1 MRREKLVSAV
11 LLLAAT
17 GVCSAGNYVVPTTTV
32 AAQTSNNTSAANSF
46 AKQSNGNLGAGNV
59 SKADIHSLLYSGNT
73 TKVYAHLMVWFGG
86 SNHMN
91 VGYSST
97 DAGQVTRQINDMISR
112 GINGVI
118 IDWYGPGSSTDQAT
132 QLVMAEAEKH
142 PGFTFAI
149 MVDQGAIK
157 WDSCTGCTPQQALI
171 TQLQYIEQ
179 KYFPSPAYMTEQGR
193 PVVTNFDIDVVYAI
207 DWNAVNA
214 SLGTKPD
221 FVFQNN
227 DGFSHALSGGSYS
240 WVMPTTT
247 DYGMSYLSSFYQTG
261 MAYPSEQV
269 GGAAYKG
276 FNDTLAAWGSG
287 RIMKQQCG
295 QTWLKTFSEI
305 NGLYNAGKQLPFVQL
320 VTWNDYEEGTE
331 IESGI
336 DNCFSLSP
344 SVSGKSLQWSISGD
358 ESSVDY
364 YRVYI
369 STDGKNLMPLIDNAA
384 GLRSVNLCSFPIPAG
399 SYKLLVQ
406 AVGKPTLSSQITGA
420 VSYNPACGGTGS
432 GGSTPT
438 LSFAAAPSSVNI
450 AAGKSGSF
458 TITATPQSGSF
469 NSSIALSCA
478 GLPSTLSCS
487 FAPAS
492 IVPGAST
499 AASTLTISAASVTG
513 LNLHH
518 RQWNAL
524 YASAVLPFGI
534 AGLALMGNVQRRR
547 TMKTVVVICLL
558 AGISLVTVSCGGNTF
573 APQTTALP
581 IGSYTVTVNG
591 NSSSGLVS
599 ATVTV
604 TVQ

>member
-1 MRREKLVSAV
+1 
-11 LLLAAT
+11 
-17 GVCSAGNYVVPTTTV
+17 
-32 AAQTSNNTSAANSF
+32 
-46 AKQSNGNLGAGNV
+46 
-59 SKADIHSLLYSGNT
+59 
-73 TKVYAHLMVWFGG
+73 
-86 SNHMN
+86 MN
-91 VGYSST
+91 
-97 DAGQVTRQINDMISR
+97 
-112 GINGVI
+112 
-118 IDWYGPGSSTDQAT
+118 
-132 QLVMAEAEKH
+132 
-142 PGFTFAI
+142 
-149 MVDQGAIK
+149 
-157 WDSCTGCTPQQALI
+157 
-171 TQLQYIEQ
+171 
-179 KYFPSPAYMTEQGR
+179 
-193 PVVTNFDIDVVYAI
+193 
-207 DWNAVNA
+207 
-214 SLGTKPD
+214 
-221 FVFQNN
+221 
-227 DGFSHALSGGSYS
+227 
-240 WVMPTTT
+240 
-247 DYGMSYLSSFYQTG
+247 
-261 MAYPSEQV
+261 
-269 GGAAYKG
+269 
-276 FNDTLAAWGSG
+276 
-287 RIMKQQCG
+287 QQCG

-305 NGLYNAGKQLPFVQL
+305 NGLYNTGKQLPFLQL

-369 STDGKNLMPLIDNAA
+369 STDGKNLMPLIDNAV

-420 VSYNPACGGTGS
+420 VSYSPACGGTGS

-450 AAGKSGSF
+450 PAGKSGSF

-492 IVPGAST
+492 IVPGAGT
-499 AASTLTISAASVTG
+499 AVSTLTISAASVTA

-534 AGLALMGNVQRRR
+534 AGLALIGNVQRGR
-547 TMKTVVVICLL
+547 TMKTLVLICLL
-558 AGISLVTVSCGGNTF
+558 AGISLVTVSCGGKTF
-573 APQTTALP
+573 APQSAALP
-581 IGSYTVTVNG
+581 IGSYAVTVNG